1 MLNIVIPMPG
11 QNTGFAAAGFTEPTA
26 LIPVLGRP
34 MIETVIANI
43 RPARNHRFVFIAP
56 ASDLETTPLKC
67 VLAAAAPGCAIAGVE
82 EMTDSSVL
90 AVLES
95 RDVIDSGDAL
105 MIAGADQ
112 WVDVDMSVYLA
123 CLEQQGA
130 DGLIMTMR
138 DGDPKWSFV
147 RRDTASRVSEIVE
160 RQPVSHEATA
170 GIYNFRE
177 GRSFVRAAERVLAT
191 GVRAGDEPSIAAVYN
206 ELIAAGAAIA
216 TCNVGWV
223 GNGRWGLGTPE
234 ELAQFLIDGAS
245 LYS

>member
-11 QNTGFAAAGFTEPTA
+11 LNTGFAAAGFTGPTA

-43 RPARNHRFVFIAP
+43 RPNRTHRFVFIAP
-56 ASDLETTPLKC
+56 ASDLETTPLRR

-82 EMTDSSVL
+82 QMTDGAVR
-90 AVLES
+90 AVLQI
-95 RDVIDSGDAL
+95 RDIIDSGDPL

-123 CLEQQGA
+123 RLEQQRA
-130 DGLIMTMR
+130 DGLVMTMR
-138 DGDPKWSFV
+138 DGEPKWSFV
-147 RRDTASRVSEIVE
+147 RRDAAGRVVEIVD

-170 GIYNFRE
+170 GVYNFRE
-177 GRSFVRAAERVLAT
+177 GRAFVRAAERVLARDVRT
-191 GVRAGDEPSIAAVYN
+191 GREPSIAAVYN
-206 ELIAAGAAIA
+206 EMLAAGAAIA
-216 TCNVGWV
+216 TCNVGWI

-245 LYS
+245 LCC